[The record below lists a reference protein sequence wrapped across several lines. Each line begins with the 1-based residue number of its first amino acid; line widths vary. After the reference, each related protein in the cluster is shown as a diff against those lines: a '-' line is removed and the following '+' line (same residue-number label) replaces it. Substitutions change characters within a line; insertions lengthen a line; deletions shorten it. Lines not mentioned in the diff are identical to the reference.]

1 MRDSGYFSKLRELL
15 TNERRGRKG
24 SLPKRRRAK
33 RTSPFRMEQLEAR
46 VLLAGDLA
54 SVTLQAAV
62 VQEQYVEG
70 AVNLQNG
77 VQDSGYRYRVR
88 QDFGTPA
95 DSSATP
101 TVSKLRIYENG
112 VELGPAHSRHDDI
125 ATKGQGRFSHWVD
138 NLYFSASDNSNPLT
152 NGRSYT
158 FRVYTDGSTSTTT
171 SPPTTTTTTSPTTT
185 TSTYVQGAVNIQ
197 QAAQD
202 SGYRF
207 RVRQN
212 FGTQADSSATPTVS
226 KLRIYENGVELG
238 PAHSRHDDIAT
249 KGQGRFS
256 HWGDN
261 LYFSASDNSNP
272 LTNGRSYT
280 YRVYTD
286 GSTSTT
292 TPPPTTTSPTSPTTT
307 PTSGG
312 SIKTDFGVYRE
323 PALPSL
329 PSSGSKIIDPTF
341 GTTIL
346 RLTDGRD
353 GSTDA
358 MVGYSNLPSFN
369 KDNTYVM
376 AVEQLG
382 QKRAKFYTFDPVSF
396 SSGSGFVL
404 SKPPSG
410 LQEYGL
416 IWSGVNRQTTFGVGQ
431 NKIWQVDVSTQQS
444 TLVKDLTS
452 YGAGG
457 YLTQMSKSLNDDVF
471 AASVVNGSGST
482 VGYIVYKR
490 STDTV
495 LLRKTVSNL
504 DEVQVDK
511 SGRYF
516 IAVYKDGHDEIW
528 DLQAG
533 PKLTATLSG
542 SAGFKHRDTGFGTAF
557 TSYSGNSLGFRQLS
571 SPTTVKALVPGYWGY
586 SANNQQD
593 HFSMLADNEGWGLGS
608 RYSTTGSGVAKAF
621 DNEIVLVATNGSN
634 QVRRLA
640 HHRSVV
646 NDYYDQPKANISRD
660 GQFIAFTSNWGNAS
674 GRRDVYIVKVPPA
687 PMI

>member
-1 MRDSGYFSKLRELL
+1 MRDGGYFSKLREFLS
-15 TNERRGRKG
+15 NERRGRTR
-24 SLPKRRRAK
+24 SLSKRRRVK
-33 RTSPFRMEQLEAR
+33 RASPFRIEQLEAR

-77 VQDSGYRYRVR
+77 TQDSGYRYRVR
-88 QDFGTPA
+88 QDFGT
-95 DSSATP
+95 
-101 TVSKLRIYENG
+101 
-112 VELGPAHSRHDDI
+112 
-125 ATKGQGRFSHWVD
+125 
-138 NLYFSASDNSNPLT
+138 
-152 NGRSYT
+152 
-158 FRVYTDGSTSTTT
+158 
-171 SPPTTTTTTSPTTT
+171 
-185 TSTYVQGAVNIQ
+185 
-197 QAAQD
+197 
-202 SGYRF
+202 
-207 RVRQN
+207 
-212 FGTQADSSATPTVS
+212 QADSSAAPTVS

-256 HWGDN
+256 HWGEN

-280 YRVYTD
+280 FRVYTD
-286 GSTSTT
+286 GSTSTPTPPPSTTPT
-292 TPPPTTTSPTSPTTT
+292 TPPTT
-307 PTSGG
+307 PTTGG
-312 SIKTDFGVYRE
+312 SVKTDFGVYKE

-329 PSSGSKIIDPTF
+329 PSSGSKIVDPTF

-416 IWSGVNRQTTFGVGQ
+416 IWSGVNRQVTFGVGQ

-471 AASVVNGSGST
+471 GASVVNGSGST

-495 LLRKTVSNL
+495 LLRNTVSNL

-542 SAGFKHRDTGFGTAF
+542 SAGFKHRDTGFGSAF

-593 HFSMLADNEGWGLGS
+593 HFSLLADNEGWGLAS
-608 RYSTTGSGVAKAF
+608 RYSTTGSGVAKTF

>member
-1 MRDSGYFSKLRELL
+1 
-15 TNERRGRKG
+15 
-24 SLPKRRRAK
+24 
-33 RTSPFRMEQLEAR
+33 
-46 VLLAGDLA
+46 
-54 SVTLQAAV
+54 
-62 VQEQYVEG
+62 
-70 AVNLQNG
+70 
-77 VQDSGYRYRVR
+77 
-88 QDFGTPA
+88 
-95 DSSATP
+95 
-101 TVSKLRIYENG
+101 
-112 VELGPAHSRHDDI
+112 
-125 ATKGQGRFSHWVD
+125 
-138 NLYFSASDNSNPLT
+138 
-152 NGRSYT
+152 
-158 FRVYTDGSTSTTT
+158 VY
-171 SPPTTTTTTSPTTT
+171 
-185 TSTYVQGAVNIQ
+185 
-197 QAAQD
+197 
-202 SGYRF
+202 
-207 RVRQN
+207 
-212 FGTQADSSATPTVS
+212 
-226 KLRIYENGVELG
+226 K
-238 PAHSRHDDIAT
+238 
-249 KGQGRFS
+249 
-256 HWGDN
+256 
-261 LYFSASDNSNP
+261 
-272 LTNGRSYT
+272 
-280 YRVYTD
+280 
-286 GSTSTT
+286 
-292 TPPPTTTSPTSPTTT
+292 
-307 PTSGG
+307 
-312 SIKTDFGVYRE
+312 E

-329 PSSGSKIIDPTF
+329 PSSGSKIVDPTF

-416 IWSGVNRQTTFGVGQ
+416 IWSGVNRQVTFGVGQ

-495 LLRKTVSNL
+495 LLRNTVSNL

-542 SAGFKHRDTGFGTAF
+542 SAGFKHRDTGFGSAF

-571 SPTTVKALVPGYWGY
+571 SPSTVKALVPGYWGY

-593 HFSMLADNEGWGLGS
+593 HFSMLADNEGWGLAS
-608 RYSTTGSGVAKAF
+608 RYSTSGSGVAKTF

>member
-1 MRDSGYFSKLRELL
+1 MRDSGYFSKLREFLS
-15 TNERRGRKG
+15 NERRGRKEAL
-24 SLPKRRRAK
+24 SKRRRTK
-33 RTSPFRMEQLEAR
+33 RASPFRMEQLEAR

-62 VQEQYVEG
+62 VQEQYTEG
-70 AVNLQNG
+70 AINIGQASHN
-77 VQDSGYRYRVR
+77 SGYAYYVS
-88 QDFGTPA
+88 QNFGTTG
-95 DSSATP
+95 DSNAAP

-112 VELGPAHSRHDDI
+112 QELGPAHSLHADI
-125 ATKGQGRFSHWVD
+125 RTQGD
-138 NLYFSASDNSNPLT
+138 
-152 NGRSYT
+152 
-158 FRVYTDGSTSTTT
+158 
-171 SPPTTTTTTSPTTT
+171 
-185 TSTYVQGAVNIQ
+185 
-197 QAAQD
+197 
-202 SGYRF
+202 
-207 RVRQN
+207 
-212 FGTQADSSATPTVS
+212 
-226 KLRIYENGVELG
+226 
-238 PAHSRHDDIAT
+238 
-249 KGQGRFS
+249 GRFS
-256 HWGDN
+256 HWGN
-261 LYFSASDNSNP
+261 ELYFSASDNSNP

-292 TPPPTTTSPTSPTTT
+292 TTPTTTT
-307 PTSGG
+307 PTTTTTSG
-312 SIKTDFGVYRE
+312 SIKTDFGVYKE

-353 GSTDA
+353 GSTNA
-358 MVGYSNLPSFN
+358 QVGYSNLPSFN
-369 KDNTYVM
+369 RDNSYVM
-376 AVEQLG
+376 AVENLG
-382 QKRAKFYTFDPVSF
+382 GSRAKFYTFDPVNF
-396 SSGSGFVL
+396 SSGNGFVL

-416 IWSGVNRQTTFGVGQ
+416 IWSGVNRQVTFGVGQ
-431 NKIWQVDVSTQQS
+431 NKIWQIDVSTQQA

-457 YLTQMSKSLNDDVF
+457 YITQMSKSLNDDVF
-471 AASVVNGSGST
+471 SASIVNSSGST
-482 VGYIVYKR
+482 VGYVVYKR

-495 LLRKTVSNL
+495 LLRNTVSNL

-542 SAGFKHRDTGFGTAF
+542 SSGFRHRDTGFGTAF

-593 HFSMLADNEGWGLGS
+593 HFSMLADNEGWGLAS
-608 RYSTTGSGVAKAF
+608 RYSTTGSGVAKTF

-640 HHRSVV
+640 HHRSVM
-646 NDYYDQPKANISRD
+646 NDYGDTPRANISRD
-660 GQFIAFTSNWGNAS
+660 GQFIAFTSNWGNAN

>member
-1 MRDSGYFSKLRELL
+1 MRDGGYFSKLREFLS
-15 TNERRGRKG
+15 NERRGRTR
-24 SLPKRRRAK
+24 SLSKRRRVK
-33 RTSPFRMEQLEAR
+33 RASPFRIEQLEAR

-77 VQDSGYRYRVR
+77 TQDSGYRYRVR
-88 QDFGTPA
+88 QDFGTQA
-95 DSSATP
+95 DSSAAP

-158 FRVYTDGSTSTTT
+158 FRVYTDGSTSTPTPPPSTT
-171 SPPTTTTTTSPTTT
+171 PTTPPTTPTT
-185 TSTYVQGAVNIQ
+185 
-197 QAAQD
+197 
-202 SGYRF
+202 
-207 RVRQN
+207 
-212 FGTQADSSATPTVS
+212 
-226 KLRIYENGVELG
+226 
-238 PAHSRHDDIAT
+238 
-249 KGQGRFS
+249 
-256 HWGDN
+256 
-261 LYFSASDNSNP
+261 
-272 LTNGRSYT
+272 
-280 YRVYTD
+280 
-286 GSTSTT
+286 
-292 TPPPTTTSPTSPTTT
+292 
-307 PTSGG
+307 GG
-312 SIKTDFGVYRE
+312 SVKTDFGVYKE

-329 PSSGSKIIDPTF
+329 PSSGSKIVDPTF

-416 IWSGVNRQTTFGVGQ
+416 IWSGVNRQVTFGVGQ

-471 AASVVNGSGST
+471 GASVVNGSGST

-495 LLRKTVSNL
+495 LLRNTVSNL

-542 SAGFKHRDTGFGTAF
+542 SAGFKHRDTGFGSAF

-593 HFSMLADNEGWGLGS
+593 HFSLLADNEGWGLAS
-608 RYSTTGSGVAKAF
+608 RYSTTGSGVAKTF

>member
-1 MRDSGYFSKLRELL
+1 MRESGYFSRLRELL
-15 TNERRGRKG
+15 TNQRSGRKG
-24 SLPKRRRAK
+24 ALARRRRAK
-33 RTSPFRMEQLEAR
+33 RASPFRMEQLEAR

-54 SVTLQAAV
+54 GATLQAAV
-62 VQEQYVEG
+62 VQEQYTEG
-70 AVNLQNG
+70 AINIQNG

-88 QDFGTPA
+88 QDFGTQS
-95 DSSATP
+95 DSSAAP
-101 TVSKLRIYENG
+101 TVSVLRIYENG

-158 FRVYTDGSTSTTT
+158 YRIYTDGSTSTTSSST
-171 SPPTTTTTTSPTTT
+171 NTTTSGTTT
-185 TSTYVQGAVNIQ
+185 TSTYVQGSINMS
-197 QAAQD
+197 QAIRD
-202 SGYRF
+202 SGYRYE
-207 RVRQN
+207 VRQD
-212 FGTQADSSATPTVS
+212 FGTASDSNAEPTIS

-261 LYFSASDNSNP
+261 LYFSSSDNSNP

-292 TPPPTTTSPTSPTTT
+292 TTSPSTTTTSPTTTT
-307 PTSGG
+307 TTTSSG
-312 SIKTDFGVYRE
+312 SVKTDFGVYKE

-329 PSSGSKIIDPTF
+329 PSAGSKIVDPTF
-341 GTTIL
+341 GTTIM
-346 RLTDGRD
+346 RLTDSKD

-358 MVGYSNLPSFN
+358 FVGYSNLPSFN
-369 KDNTYVM
+369 RDNTYVM

-382 QKRAKFYTFDPVSF
+382 QKRAKFYAFDPVNF
-396 SSGSGFVL
+396 KASGGFVL
-404 SKPPSG
+404 SKPPAG

-416 IWSGVNRQTTFGVGQ
+416 IWSGVNRQVTFGVGQ
-431 NKIWQVDVSTQQS
+431 NKIWQVDVSTQQA

-457 YLTQMSKSLNDDVF
+457 YITQMSKSLNDDVF
-471 AASVVNGSGST
+471 SASIVNSSGST
-482 VGYIVYKR
+482 VGYVVYKR
-490 STDTV
+490 STDQV
-495 LLRKTVSNL
+495 LVRKLVSGL
-504 DEVQVDK
+504 DETQVDK

-542 SAGFKHRDTGFGTAF
+542 SSGFKHRDTGFGTAF

-593 HFSMLADNEGWGLGS
+593 HFSLLADNEGWGLAS
-608 RYSTTGSGVAKAF
+608 RYSTTGSGVAKTF

-687 PMI
+687 PVI